1 METVCEKKLEVGKT
15 LATSAAACNI
25 PEKESFREH
34 DEFSEDREFLVLVCC
49 GFLPSE
55 EAKILSIFV
64 LKSRKK
70 YKSQK
75 RNNTLNE
82 SASLL

>member
-55 EAKILSIFV
+55 EA
-64 LKSRKK
+64 
-70 YKSQK
+70 
-75 RNNTLNE
+75 
-82 SASLL
+82 

>member
-49 GFLPSE
+49 GFWPSE
-55 EAKILSIFV
+55 EAYKTIVKFCFKKLKKIQVPNI
-64 LKSRKK
+64 KK
-70 YKSQK
+70 KQHF
-75 RNNTLNE
+75 E
-82 SASLL
+82 